1 MNKIINKF
9 LLAGDKLMPRIHLG
23 QPGFTYSTWRPF
35 TKNVKNTLNLKKQD
49 LRYLSKRI
57 LQSFISAWY
66 GLRRF

>member
-1 MNKIINKF
+1 MNKIINSF

-49 LRYLSKRI
+49 LRYIYLNEFYK
-57 LQSFISAWY
+57 AW
-66 GLRRF
+66 FQHDMA

>member
-1 MNKIINKF
+1 MNKIINRF

-49 LRYLSKRI
+49 LRYIYLNEFYK
-57 LQSFISAWY
+57 AWF
-66 GLRRF
+66 RHDMA